1 MADAESQKFAE
12 IAELLAPDGRFVV
25 TYVNFDH
32 RRPDYYT
39 PYSNI
44 QPADEFRTTLAEHF
58 LIERKIP
65 TAHNWNHSEPG
76 QWLVRTP
83 NMHINVNVPI
93 LTNWLA
99 VEYIYVCR
107 TRPAQGRVKH
117 SLDESARSIR
127 L

>member
-1 MADAESQKFAE
+1 M
-12 IAELLAPDGRFVV
+12 APDGKFVA

-32 RRPDYYT
+32 RSPDYYT

-44 QPADEFRTTLAEHF
+44 QAASDFRRSLSEQF
-58 LIERKIP
+58 MIERRIP

-76 QWLVRTP
+76 LWFVRTP
-83 NMHINVNVPI
+83 NMHINVNVPV

-107 TRPAQGRVKH
+107 LRSVEDRISPVKDGLD
-117 SLDESARSIR
+117 SLAS
-127 L
+127 